1 MTTRLTTLKDPY
13 VPLDLNSCSVF
24 IMLKITEILRLKAQI
39 AQILLKITLFSVSE
53 TIFKY

>member
-1 MTTRLTTLKDPY
+1 MTTRLTTLKDQY